1 MTCQQVSNDFFL
13 HINKAS
19 TSIAAIQLSVT
30 YVVIPVVQKLRE
42 DVFRPMLSVTNLIA
56 AGAEY

>member
-19 TSIAAIQLSVT
+19 TSIAVIQQSVT
-30 YVVIPVVQKLRE
+30 YVVIPIVQKLRE
-42 DVFRPMLSVTNLIA
+42 DVFRRMLRVTKLIS